1 MKFAAL
7 FRAGLQSGTI
17 MGVAD
22 ICTQLSGLE
31 QQQQQ
36 TSQNKPSCSAWDP
49 QRTAR
54 WASAG
59 LLIHGPYFFYG
70 FSRVDAY
77 FGATVTSFTVV
88 LKKTAVAQCILFPPY
103 LVLLFTYLGLLER
116 HESIPR
122 KLQQRVPQAFIDGCV
137 YWPIANIVNFG
148 LVPSTLRVPYVAFS
162 AGIWNAYLSWSN
174 ACGVETREAAL
185 QKLDTQ

>member
-1 MKFAAL
+1 MNFSAL

-31 QQQQQ
+31 QRQQ
-36 TSQNKPSCSAWDP
+36 SHKPSSWDP

-70 FSRVDAY
+70 FSRVDAH
-77 FGATVTSFTVV
+77 FGATVTSFSVV

-103 LVLLFTYLGLLER
+103 LVLLFSYLGLLER
-116 HESIPR
+116 HENIPR

-137 YWPIANIVNFG
+137 YWPIANVINFG
-148 LVPSTLRVPYVAFS
+148 LVPSTLRVPYVAIS

-174 ACGVETREAAL
+174 ARGETRETTL
-185 QKLDTQ
+185 KKLVTK